1 MRILIISF
9 FIGFTTLSIA
19 QNIDSLDFSNPDAFK
34 LTSDSPK
41 KIDDD
46 KKILN
51 KANELYKE
59 KKYAEAVVWYRKVLK
74 INPAESFARFRIEDV
89 YTLFINNKIVENKEQ
104 AIALISEVE
113 LSQNEVEFDKILNKQ
128 VFEAR
133 KIFEE
138 PKVDEV
144 ALFIEKNRIESEK
157 NPVVKTEPVKEPK
170 TEIAQAVPV
179 KEEKVEEKPVVK
191 EEVKSLVKETE
202 IENIEPIKEEKHEV
216 IAETKITEEP
226 IEEPIKETKVESE
239 VKPET
244 KATTKPVEKTIV
256 NEPKVEKPN
265 TEIILKELNEK
276 YPKSRTE
283 EVIEDSNKKT
293 YKVIY
298 NDNGNFTIYSKTIH
312 SWGGIF
318 FFVEKPPLPKQNISE
333 EYYLRHIKE

>member
-1 MRILIISF
+1 MRILIIS
-9 FIGFTTLSIA
+9 ILVGFTTLSIA

-41 KIDDD
+41 KVDDD

-74 INPAESFARFRIEDV
+74 LNPSESFARFRIEDV
-89 YTLFINNKIVENKEQ
+89 YTLFITNKIVENKEQ

-113 LSQNEVEFDKILNKQ
+113 LSQNEAEFDKILNKQ

-144 ALFIEKNRIESEK
+144 ALFIEKNKIESEK
-157 NPVVKTEPVKEPK
+157 NQVVKTEPAKETK
-170 TEIAQAVPV
+170 TEIAQVVPV
-179 KEEKVEEKPVVK
+179 KEEKADVKPEVKEEIKPVVK
-191 EEVKSLVKETE
+191 EVI
-202 IENIEPIKEEKHEV
+202 IENTEPIKELIAETKIKEEPIIEPIKEAKVEVKTEIKPEPKATTKPAEK
-216 IAETKITEEP
+216 P
-226 IEEPIKETKVESE
+226 IIKETKVEAS
-239 VKPET
+239 
-244 KATTKPVEKTIV
+244 
-256 NEPKVEKPN
+256 N
-265 TEIILKELNEK
+265 TEVILKELKEK
-276 YPKSRTE
+276 YTKSRTE

-298 NDNGNFTIYSKTIH
+298 NDNGNFTIYSKTVH